1 MKKLLAAAFA
11 LFVATSAFAGPDDIN
26 FSQRNSTDTGNIN
39 RIPAHPTTPG
49 LLAYDSS
56 TLLPLWVTLGSG
68 LTINSGVL
76 ALTTVPV
83 NADWNASSGLAQ
95 ILNKPSIPAAQVNA
109 DWAASSGVSQILNK
123 PTIPAAQVNSD
134 WNATS
139 GIAVILNK
147 PSIPGA
153 FNFGTPNVRSLTVG
167 AAFQATD
174 TTKAAIVT
182 VSPQCTAAITL
193 TAGSTC
199 TLQARVGAT
208 GVTCSTGTVVGTWTN
223 GNTGTLTIGLAL
235 NQTMGAPA
243 AINLPAGAFAILCA
257 TSGTFT
263 INSAVDQ
270 SAG

>member
-1 MKKLLAAAFA
+1 MKKLIAFLLAFC
-11 LFVATSAFAGPDDIN
+11 VSIAFAGPDDIN

-39 RIPAHPTTPG
+39 RVPTHPTTPG

-76 ALTTVPV
+76 ALTSVPV

-109 DWAASSGVSQILNK
+109 DWAAASGVSQILNK
-123 PTIPAAQVNSD
+123 PTIPSAQVNSD

-139 GIAVILNK
+139 GVAVILNK
-147 PSIPGA
+147 PSIPVA

-167 AAFQATD
+167 TAFQATD

-182 VSPQCTAAITL
+182 VSPQCTAAMTITGG
-193 TAGSTC
+193 ATC
-199 TLQARVGAT
+199 TLQARIGTT
-208 GVTCSTGTVVGTWTN
+208 GVTCSTGTVVATWTN
-223 GNTGTLTIGLAL
+223 GNTGTLTVGLAL
-235 NQTMGAPA
+235 NQTMGAPGG
-243 AINLPAGAFAILCA
+243 INLPAGAYAILCA
-257 TSGTFT
+257 TSGTFS

>member
-1 MKKLLAAAFA
+1 MKRLVALALTFFCA
-11 LFVATSAFAGPDDIN
+11 LSFAGPDDVN

-39 RIPAHPTTPG
+39 RIPTHPATPG
-49 LLAYDSS
+49 LLSYDS
-56 TLLPLWVTLGSG
+56 TALLPVWVTLGSG

-76 ALTTVPV
+76 ALTATPV

-95 ILNKPSIPAAQVNA
+95 ILNKPSIPAAQVNS
-109 DWAASSGVSQILNK
+109 DWAAASGVAQILNK

-134 WNATS
+134 WNAST
-139 GIAVILNK
+139 GVAAILNK
-147 PSIPGA
+147 PTIPAA
-153 FNFGTPNVRSLTVG
+153 FNFGAPNVRSLAVG
-167 AAFQATD
+167 TAFQATD

-193 TAGSTC
+193 SGGSTC

-235 NQTMGAPA
+235 NQTVGGPGS
-243 AINLPAGAFAILCA
+243 INLPAGAFAILCA

-263 INSAVDQ
+263 VPNAVDQ